1 MTIKEIMA
9 RGIVIAKQAEDLT
22 KQTPPPV
29 SEMEAL
35 SAEWRGYCQ
44 KLIELAQAEPI
55 KRRNEILNY
64 YFDVGAALDLPI
76 VHATKGK
83 RRKKK

>member
-1 MTIKEIMA
+1 ME
-9 RGIVIAKQAEDLT
+9 ELT
-22 KQTPPPV
+22 RQTPPPV

-64 YFDVGAALDLPI
+64 YFDVCAALDLPL